1 MALEFDES
9 SILSEDEVAALFTDS
24 DTEQQDDGST
34 QAPPK
39 TKSEDEQNNKEN
51 TAEEETTVDVEHL
64 FDPNPESV
72 GGNEDNQG
80 KKENAPLSKSIP
92 PPSSLAKALKEDGIF
107 PNLEDSDIEN
117 VKDWEG
123 FSTLVDKVVEARFD
137 ERQKRIDEALNNG
150 VEPNVIQQYEN
161 TLQQLD
167 SITEAHVTAETE
179 QGENLRKNILM
190 RDYLNKGFAQARAQR
205 EVERSFSAGTDV
217 EDAKEALESI
227 KQTMRA
233 QYQGV
238 LDEARAQEEE
248 VKKARQ
254 QEASELR
261 KGLLEGKEVFG
272 DLEVDK
278 AMRQKALDAI
288 IKPVYQDPKTG
299 DKFTAIQQYEREH
312 RVDFLKKLGIVW
324 AMTDGFKNLEGL
336 VKGKVRKE
344 VGKGMRA
351 LEETLNN
358 TQRKNDGSLDFVSGA
373 NDSESFLGF
382 TVDI

>member
-123 FSTLVDKVVEARFD
+123 FSILVDKVVEARFD

>member
-9 SILSEDEVAALFTDS
+9 SILSEDEVAALFTNS

-39 TKSEDEQNNKEN
+39 TKPEDEQNNKEN

>member
-9 SILSEDEVAALFTDS
+9 SILSEDEVAALFAGSND
-24 DTEQQDDGST
+24 EQQEDDGT
-34 QAPPK
+34 QTPPK
-39 TKSEDEQNNKEN
+39 TKPEDDPSNKEN
-51 TAEEETTVDVEHL
+51 TAEEEATVDVEHL
-64 FDPNPESV
+64 FDPNLESV

-167 SITEAHVTAETE
+167 SITEAHVSAETE
-179 QGENLRKNILM
+179 QGETLRKNILM
-190 RDYLNKGFAQARAQR
+190 RDYLNKGFTQTRAQR
-205 EVERSFSAGTDV
+205 EVERAFAAGTDID
-217 EDAKEALESI
+217 DAKEALESI
-227 KQTMRA
+227 KETMRA

-238 LDEARAQEEE
+238 LDEAREQEEE

-261 KGLLEGKEVFG
+261 KGLLESKEVFG

-324 AMTDGFKNLEGL
+324 AMTDGFKNLDGL

-344 VGKGMRA
+344 VGKGMKA

-358 TQRKNDGSLDFVSGA
+358 TQRKTDGSLDFVSGA

>member
-9 SILSEDEVAALFTDS
+9 SILSEDEVAALFS
-24 DTEQQDDGST
+24 GSNEGQQDGGT
-34 QAPPK
+34 QEPPK
-39 TKSEDEQNNKEN
+39 ENPEDEPSNKEN
-51 TAEEETTVDVEHL
+51 TAEEEAPIDAEHL
-64 FDPNPESV
+64 FDPTPESV

-80 KKENAPLSKSIP
+80 KKEDAHLSKSIP

-107 PNLEDSDIEN
+107 PNLEDSDIEG

-123 FSTLVDKVVEARFD
+123 FSELIDKVVEARFD

-161 TLQQLD
+161 TLKQLD
-167 SITEAHVTAETE
+167 SITEAHVSAETE

-190 RDYLNKGFAQARAQR
+190 RDYLNKGFTQTRAQR
-205 EVERSFSAGTDV
+205 EVERAFEAGTDID
-217 EDAKEALESI
+217 DAKEALESI
-227 KQTMRA
+227 KETMRA

-238 LDEARAQEEE
+238 LDEAREQEEE

-254 QEASELR
+254 QEANELR
-261 KGLLEGKEVFG
+261 KELLESKEVFG
-272 DLEVDK
+272 DLEIDK

-299 DKFTAIQQYEREH
+299 DKFTAIQQYEKEH

-324 AMTDGFKNLEGL
+324 AMTNGFKNLDGL
-336 VKGKVRKE
+336 VKGKVKKE
-344 VGKGMRA
+344 VGKGMKA

-358 TQRKNDGSLDFVSGA
+358 TQRKSDGTLDYVSGA
-373 NDSESFLGF
+373 NDSESYLGF